1 MKIVIIGAGAMG
13 GLFAARLAA
22 AGEDVSVVDVWAEHI
37 ETIRTQG
44 LILKTEQGEVRA
56 NPAAVTRVEDLAT
69 SAADL
74 VIVFVKSGMTAAAAR
89 SAQTILGL
97 AGRVLTLQNGLGNA
111 ETIATVVGADRVL
124 AGTTAQGATLLGPG
138 RIRHGGRGDT
148 HIGRLTGP
156 ADDFCREAATILSRA
171 GIPAIAEDAVQ
182 SLIWGK
188 LVINVGIN
196 ALTALLRFTNGQLND
211 HAETREL
218 VKLAVTE
225 AARVAAASGIRL
237 PYDDAVEKVLAV
249 AAATATNRSSMLQDI
264 LHGRAT
270 EIDAINGA
278 LVREGNRLGMPT
290 PVNAT
295 LTLLIKAL
303 EKQQGICG

>member
-22 AGEDVSVVDVWAEHI
+22 AGEDVSVVDVWAEHV

-44 LILKTEQGEVRA
+44 LILETGEGEVRTK
-56 NPAAVTRVEDLAT
+56 PAAVTRVEDLAAC
-69 SAADL
+69 AADL

-89 SAQTILGL
+89 SAQTILGPV
-97 AGRVLTLQNGLGNA
+97 GRVLTLQNGLGNA
-111 ETIATVVGADRVL
+111 EIIAEVFGADRVL
-124 AGTTAQGATLLGPG
+124 AGTTAQGATLIGPG

-156 ADDFCREAATILSRA
+156 VDDFCREAAMILSRA

-196 ALTALLRFTNGQLND
+196 ALTALLRFTNGQLYD

-218 VKLAVTE
+218 VKLAVAE
-225 AARVAAASGIRL
+225 AVQVAAAS
-237 PYDDAVEKVLAV
+237 
-249 AAATATNRSSMLQDI
+249 AA
-264 LHGRAT
+264 
-270 EIDAINGA
+270 
-278 LVREGNRLGMPT
+278 
-290 PVNAT
+290 
-295 LTLLIKAL
+295 
-303 EKQQGICG
+303 